1 MSKEFSFPNKGTC
14 SKQTNFVLNDDHT
27 IASIEVVGGC
37 NGNLKGICQLLTGMK
52 AEDAIARLDGTL
64 CGFRSTSCPDQIAKN
79 LKKAL
84 EEMNKNPPE
93 SRCTEPCAAALFL
106 RGDDFECPPL
116 CSGHE

>member
-1 MSKEFSFPNKGTC
+1 MSKSFEFPNVGTC
-14 SKQTNFVLNDDHT
+14 SKLTKIVLNEDHT
-27 IASIEVVGGC
+27 IESVEVVGGC

-84 EEMNKNPPE
+84 AEMN
-93 SRCTEPCAAALFL
+93 
-106 RGDDFECPPL
+106 
-116 CSGHE
+116 